1 MTCSDRSS
9 HVMICNDCNDR
20 SHRGMTC
27 NDRSGHVMTRND
39 MSAIFKPRKALR
51 HKSHF
56 SFKIN

>member
-20 SHRGMTC
+20 SDRAMTC

-39 MSAIFKPRKALR
+39 MSAIFKPRKVPP
-51 HKSHF
+51 SQITF
-56 SFKIN
+56 FFQN

>member
-20 SHRGMTC
+20 SDRGMTC

-39 MSAIFKPRKALR
+39 MSAIFKPRKVPPSQIR
-51 HKSHF
+51 F
-56 SFKIN
+56 FCQN